1 MPLDS
6 DVSNGDE
13 KLYVEFYIYEAVG
26 PKSDPAQIGKTF
38 IRIVTPGNQLNVVD
52 RPMRESDQR
61 RFPRHW
67 LIYQQMNTGAPVV
80 GLDLGV
86 WLTER
91 PDDLTRNQM
100 DQLRALKFL
109 TVEHV
114 ATASDAQLQRIG
126 MGGIGLRDRA
136 AAFLAEHT
144 AKKATGDVD
153 ALKQQ
158 NADMA
163 AQLAAM
169 QEQMAALM
177 AAPPKNKGGR
187 PAKVKPEAAP
197 ATA

>member
-6 DVSNGDE
+6 DVANPDE
-13 KLYVEFYIYEAVG
+13 KLYVEFYVYESAG

-38 IRIVTPGNQLNVVD
+38 IKIVTPGNGLNIVD
-52 RPMRESDQR
+52 RPMRDSDKQ

-91 PDDLTRNQM
+91 PADITRNQM

-114 ATASDAQLQRIG
+114 AVASDGQLQRIG
-126 MGGIGLRDRA
+126 MGGVGLRDRA
-136 AAFLAEHT
+136 AAFLGEHN

-153 ALKQQ
+153 ALKKQ

-169 QEQMAALM
+169 QEQMAALT
-177 AAPPKNKGGR
+177 AAPQKNKGGR